1 MTHSCSS
8 VRSLNLDSVRPPSQL
23 NSLTNSAIA
32 TDKCPPKSPKLA
44 TRKRTLLVKRALS
57 NSLNRASSRD
67 SLENNSME
75 MSDCLEADN
84 SIGSVASLPREDFRN
99 GRDNGPHPIFNV
111 KQPFVSSGL
120 NSLTADLEMVN
131 PPSIFNDI
139 TDMCNSLADVPTEV
153 IVTDT
158 AAFEDCLTHV
168 IDVDN
173 TLQVSAIN
181 SF

>member
-44 TRKRTLLVKRALS
+44 TRKRNLLVKRALS

-67 SLENNSME
+67 SLET
-75 MSDCLEADN
+75 SDCLETDN
-84 SIGSVASLPREDFRN
+84 SIGSVASLPREDLRN
-99 GRDNGPHPIFNV
+99 GRDNEPHPIFNV
-111 KQPFVSSGL
+111 KQPFVNSGL

-139 TDMCNSLADVPTEV
+139 TDMCNSLADVPTEA

-158 AAFEDCLTHV
+158 GVFEDCLTHV
-168 IDVDN
+168 VDVDN
-173 TLQVSAIN
+173 TLQVTVIWDL
-181 SF
+181 